1 MLKDAPILLLDEATS
16 ALDTE
21 SERKIQVALKH
32 LMKGRTSLVIAHRL
46 STILDADV
54 INVVVAGEIV
64 ESGPHDQLLKK
75 EGVYADLYNHQ
86 FSIDSSVTPF
96 REVRS

>member
-21 SERKIQVALKH
+21 SERKIQAALKH
-32 LMKGRTSLVIAHRL
+32 LMKGRTSLVVAHRL

-64 ESGPHDQLLKK
+64 ESGTHDQLLKK

-86 FSIDSSVTPF
+86 FSFDSSVTPF
-96 REVRS
+96 REVKS